1 MGFSVTK
8 WCFGVKGLFGG
19 RKGMFG
25 GRKEVFRV
33 EQVCFRC
40 EKGCGGI
47 MGCLVCKWS
56 ALGCLWA
63 NRGVWE

>member
-1 MGFSVTK
+1 
-8 WCFGVKGLFGG
+8 
-19 RKGMFG
+19 MFG